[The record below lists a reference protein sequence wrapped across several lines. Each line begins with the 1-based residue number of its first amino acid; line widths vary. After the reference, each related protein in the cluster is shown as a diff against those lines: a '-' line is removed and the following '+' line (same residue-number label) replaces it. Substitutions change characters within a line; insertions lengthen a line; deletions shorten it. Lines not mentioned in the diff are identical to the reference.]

1 MGMLKKVWNVCAA
14 TLFFLSLWSIS
25 VFAEPKAF
33 DYLLPEADTKIYS
46 EEELGVMSLQVTCYA
61 KNEIYARH
69 GRKFNSSEL
78 TEYFNQQPWYQGT
91 IAPGDFTADLLN
103 SNEQANVQALAQRE
117 KELSWD
123 GNGYELDTPYYSFTD
138 IYEYLSRDGYNILE
152 GLEVYATSGTA
163 IMDAAHFYL
172 MLPTQPKWSYIQ
184 LDQNCFEI
192 YYAPAR
198 EAGYG
203 GHIVTI
209 AAYDLADDS
218 YIELPS
224 WKVCGLS
231 ADKRFVAIFPTD
243 VQFDPSDASQASEYR
258 TLLDWARTLDFEAAN
273 AGNPFMSVDTQ

>member
-69 GRKFNSSEL
+69 GS
-78 TEYFNQQPWYQGT
+78 
-91 IAPGDFTADLLN
+91 
-103 SNEQANVQALAQRE
+103 NVQALAQRE